1 MQLYTR
7 TGDKGET
14 SLIGGRVRK
23 DDARVEAYGT
33 IDELN
38 SFVGLAAA
46 EAVKHEQLRDLAGRL
61 IDIQQELFDCG
72 SDLAYAQEG
81 APFKMDG
88 EPAVRLEQWMDGYV
102 AESPEITK
110 FILPGGSAA
119 SSALHV
125 CRTVCRRAERRVVT
139 LAGEHA
145 INEAVLVYLN
155 RLSDFLFAAARYAN
169 AKLGVPD
176 TEYVRSANV
185 FRKGKGKG
193 KGNSEGTTKSKTGG
207 ARKGKTEGE
216 TE

>member
-38 SFVGLAAA
+38 SFVGVAAA
-46 EAVKHEQLRDLAGRL
+46 EAGKHEPLRELAGRL

-81 APFKMDG
+81 APFKMDAS
-88 EPAVRLEQWMDGYV
+88 PAERLELWMDAYV

-139 LAGEHA
+139 LAGVHP
-145 INEAVLVYLN
+145 INRDVLVYLN

-169 AKLGVPD
+169 AKLGEPD

-185 FRKGKGKG
+185 FRKAKGK
-193 KGNSEGTTKSKTGG
+193 SE
-207 ARKGKTEGE
+207 
-216 TE
+216 

>member
-7 TGDKGET
+7 TGDQGET

-38 SFVGLAAA
+38 SFVGVAASEAAKHEPLRELAA
-46 EAVKHEQLRDLAGRL
+46 RL

-81 APFKMDG
+81 APFKMDTAPS
-88 EPAVRLEQWMDGYV
+88 ERLEQWMDGYV
-102 AESPEITK
+102 AESPAILK

-139 LAGEHA
+139 LAGEYT
-145 INEAVLVYLN
+145 INQAVLIYLN

-169 AKLGVPD
+169 AKLGEPD
-176 TEYVRSANV
+176 TEYIRSANV
-185 FRKGKGKG
+185 FRKAKGK
-193 KGNSEGTTKSKTGG
+193 KEPKK
-207 ARKGKTEGE
+207 
-216 TE
+216 

>member
-1 MQLYTR
+1 MRLYTR

-38 SFVGLAAA
+38 SFVGAAA
-46 EAVKHEQLRDLAGRL
+46 TEAARHEPLRELAVRL
-61 IDIQQELFDCG
+61 AEIQQELFDCG

-81 APFKMDG
+81 APLKMDG
-88 EPAVRLEQWMDGYV
+88 ASAARLEEWMDGYV
-102 AESPEITK
+102 AESPELTK

-139 LAGEHA
+139 LAGEHS

-169 AKLGVPD
+169 AKLGEPD
-176 TEYVRSANV
+176 VEYVRSANV
-185 FRKGKGKG
+185 FRSG
-193 KGNSEGTTKSKTGG
+193 KSKTG
-207 ARKGKTEGE
+207 TEKKE
-216 TE
+216 PKK